1 MGRTVLSFR
10 PALEREI
17 QSWEDF
23 RRGLKPDD
31 RRTFDELINYT
42 RNHADAGSLS
52 ARPELTQYMFMA
64 MLVEHH
70 NEINRLR
77 EYIKNLEEK
86 VEEN

>member
-17 QSWEDF
+17 QSWEEF
-23 RRGLKPDD
+23 RRGLNPDD

>member
-1 MGRTVLSFR
+1 
-10 PALEREI
+10 
-17 QSWEDF
+17 
-23 RRGLKPDD
+23 
-31 RRTFDELINYT
+31 LISYT

-86 VEEN
+86 IEAH